1 MNLKEKGRK
10 SKDKLMKAAGKC
22 FAKYGFDATG
32 IAEIC
37 RCAGMSKGAFYH
49 HFTSKQSLLLELLNQ
64 WLEILD
70 GYLDS
75 ARQDS
80 GNILKLFM
88 DIAKKAQPVF
98 KEARGQMPIF
108 LELWIKASRVQKL
121 KDITI
126 VSYRKYLK
134 LFKEIIDNGI
144 KEGLIREVNADA
156 VSRMIV
162 AVAVGFIMQ
171 GLLDP
176 EGTDWDKVAGESAAV
191 IIKGIADR

>member
-1 MNLKEKGRK
+1 MNLKDKGRK
-10 SKDKLMKAAGKC
+10 SRDKLLKAAEKC

-32 IAEIC
+32 VAEIC

-49 HFTSKQSLLLELLNQ
+49 HFSSKQSLFLELLNQ

-70 GYLDS
+70 RYLDS

-80 GNILKLFM
+80 GNMLKLFM
-88 DIAKKAQPVF
+88 NIAKKAHPVF
-98 KEARGQMPIF
+98 MEARGQMPIF
-108 LELWIKASRVQKL
+108 LELWIKASRDPKL
-121 KDITI
+121 REITI

-134 LFKEIIDNGI
+134 LFKEIINDGI
-144 KEGLIREVNADA
+144 KKRLIKKVNADV

-176 EGTDWDKVAGESAAV
+176 EGTDWEKVAGESAAV
-191 IIKGIADR
+191 IIKGTAVI

>member
-1 MNLKEKGRK
+1 VNLKDKGRK
-10 SKDKLMKAAGKC
+10 SRDKLLKAAEKC

-32 IAEIC
+32 VAEIC

-49 HFTSKQSLLLELLNQ
+49 HFSSKQSLFLELLNQ

-70 GYLDS
+70 RYLDS

-80 GNILKLFM
+80 GNMLKLFM
-88 DIAKKAQPVF
+88 NIAKKAHPVF
-98 KEARGQMPIF
+98 MEARGQMPIF
-108 LELWIKASRVQKL
+108 LELWIKASRDPKL
-121 KDITI
+121 REITI

-134 LFKEIIDNGI
+134 LFKEIINDGI
-144 KEGLIREVNADA
+144 KKRLIKKVNADV

-176 EGTDWDKVAGESAAV
+176 EGTDWEKVAGESAAV
-191 IIKGIADR
+191 IIKGTAVI

>member
-1 MNLKEKGRK
+1 MNLKDKGRK
-10 SKDKLMKAAGKC
+10 SRDKLLKAAEKC

-32 IAEIC
+32 VAEIC

-49 HFTSKQSLLLELLNQ
+49 HFSSKQSLFLELLNQ

-70 GYLDS
+70 RYLDS
-75 ARQDS
+75 TRQDS
-80 GNILKLFM
+80 GNMLKLFM
-88 DIAKKAQPVF
+88 NIAKKAHPVF
-98 KEARGQMPIF
+98 MEARGQLPIF
-108 LELWIKASRVQKL
+108 LELWIKASRDPKL
-121 KDITI
+121 REITI

-134 LFKEIIDNGI
+134 LFKEIINDGI
-144 KEGLIREVNADA
+144 KKRLIKKVNADA

-176 EGTDWDKVAGESAAV
+176 EGTDWEKVAGESAAV
-191 IIKGIADR
+191 IIKGIAVI